1 MRLFIN
7 YCCPSVKPKI
17 IQTLCQCGVR
27 LITPAPSS
35 LYYHI
40 ISSYHT
46 AYLLQY
52 CSMNHGRP
60 SLHVASMSVF
70 CCTNLFCIN
79 SRLWDYS
86 LVYKIM
92 VYGSNIYGYQED
104 HLTGFI
110 LCGAAHG
117 FHAETAKSP
126 HRICVN
132 LARHFY
138 SLDDVARYLSHTN
151 TRVLWA
157 TLFTLLKSKYTV
169 EQILVRTKSYI
180 GGD

>member
-1 MRLFIN
+1 MHLFIN
-7 YCCPSVKPKI
+7 YCYLSVKPKI

-35 LYYHI
+35 LYYH
-40 ISSYHT
+40 T

-52 CSMNHGRP
+52 CSMNPGRP
-60 SLHVASMSVF
+60 SLHVVSMSVF
-70 CCTNLFCIN
+70 CRTNLFCIN

-86 LVYKIM
+86 RVYKIM
-92 VYGSNIYGYQED
+92 IYESHIIGYQED

-117 FHAETAKSP
+117 FHAEMAKSP

>member
-1 MRLFIN
+1 MSDWSLRLRPVYIIIS
-7 YCCPSVKPKI
+7 YCIPPAVLQHEPRPSV
-17 IQTLCQCGVR
+17 TVCCEYVGV
-27 LITPAPSS
+27 L
-35 LYYHI
+35 
-40 ISSYHT
+40 SY
-46 AYLLQY
+46 
-52 CSMNHGRP
+52 SRR
-60 SLHVASMSVF
+60 
-70 CCTNLFCIN
+70 NLFCIN

-86 LVYKIM
+86 RVYKIM

-151 TRVLWA
+151 TQVLCA
-157 TLFTLLKSKYTV
+157 TLFILLKSNYTV

-180 GGD
+180 RGD